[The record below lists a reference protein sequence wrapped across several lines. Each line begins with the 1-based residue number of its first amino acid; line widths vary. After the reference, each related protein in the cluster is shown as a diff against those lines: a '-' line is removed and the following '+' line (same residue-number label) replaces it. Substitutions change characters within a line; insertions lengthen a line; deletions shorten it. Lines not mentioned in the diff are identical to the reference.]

1 MSSGSSFPKAKA
13 AGGLKL
19 IIPTHYQNYE
29 RVQFHHHYPHTSS
42 CGVQLGTGPILVG
55 NQVKHSVPN

>member
-19 IIPTHYQNYE
+19 IIPNYFQSYE
-29 RVQFHHHYPHTSS
+29 RVQIHHHYPHTSS
-42 CGVQLGTGPILVG
+42 CGVQLGTILSLIG
-55 NQVKHSVPN
+55 KQDKHSVMN